1 MTSDDISSTRS
12 QTTTLVMVQW
22 PLPDKPPLHRF
33 ASLCLYE
40 DIEGRNCEV
49 ISRVADGLL
58 LKAPVAKSVPS
69 LCRLSGFAATVVW
82 FNFVYLTSKPN
93 VP

>member
-1 MTSDDISSTRS
+1 MTSDVISSTRS

-22 PLPDKPPLHRF
+22 PFPDKPSLHRF
-33 ASLCLYE
+33 ASLRLCE

-49 ISRVADGLL
+49 ISGVADGLL

-69 LCRLSGFAATVVW
+69 LRRLSSFAVTVVW
-82 FNFVYLTSKPN
+82 FNFVYQTSKPI